1 LVGNRIHRIARNTV
15 VVILVGIALFAT
27 RNASAAQLTL
37 DWVDN
42 AGGTAS
48 FAIERKTDITGTY
61 ARIATT
67 PTGTTTY
74 VDTAV
79 VAGTTYCYRVKASGA
94 SQDSNYSNEAC
105 GTPAAGFDL
114 TVAKAGTGS
123 GSVVSTPVGIDC
135 GSSCVATYAAGKVVT
150 LTATPASGSFFSGWS
165 GGGCAGTDPC
175 IMAGNSS
182 LTVTATFSPGPA
194 PTAGVTA
201 LSLAYNGKVRDRV
214 GQGEAALA
222 PDGALDAALTVT
234 LSGSGGR
241 TVTGLLLT
249 SNWSSWPGTWR
260 SSSPGTGNW
269 VLAAAATLD
278 EPLLNAPGTMA
289 VNFPVADGGSFVV
302 FAADY
307 LGGEFLP
314 GNTLTVTATFSD
326 GSTATAVTT
335 AP

>member
-1 LVGNRIHRIARNTV
+1 MLVGSVFA
-15 VVILVGIALFAT
+15 VGA
-27 RNASAAQLTL
+27 ASAAQLTL
-37 DWVDN
+37 NWIDN
-42 AGGTAS
+42 AGGTTV
-48 FAIERKTDITGTY
+48 FTIERKTGTAGMY
-61 ARIATT
+61 AWIATT
-67 PTGTTTY
+67 DTGVTSY
-74 VDTAV
+74 SDPAV
-79 VAGTTYCYRVKASGA
+79 VPDTTYCYRVKASGA

-175 IMAGNSS
+175 IMAGNTS
-182 LTVTATFSPGPA
+182 LTVTATFSPGA
-194 PTAGVTA
+194 SNNQIVSSTA

-335 AP
+335 VP